1 HEIEYALRQQR
12 WREIQEVWRRIEWQR
27 KRKLRRRGKLFNKS
41 ERNYRGCSDASP
53 KFFWAPFS
61 SATKNGKECSVA
73 RTVNCQLLTVNCYS
87 QPSRARLRSAPEAPH
102 PPAQSQ
108 GSHRL

>member
-27 KRKLRRRGKLFNKS
+27 KRKLRRRGKLFNKF

-53 KFFWAPFS
+53 KFFGGPFALGRIANSERTSPSASALS
-61 SATKNGKECSVA
+61 SQVPFPPLA
-73 RTVNCQLLTVNCYS
+73 RWS
-87 QPSRARLRSAPEAPH
+87 GPPSAEFVRA
-102 PPAQSQ
+102 
-108 GSHRL
+108 